1 MTLARAAASVGEML
15 SLKRVIAAGLL
26 AASGEVGASEGES
39 WPQWGGPSRDF
50 RVATESLPWPERGL
64 PIVWRLDLDEGY

>member
-1 MTLARAAASVGEML
+1 ML

-26 AASGEVGASEGES
+26 AAGGAVAASERES